1 VLAAWSLGVS
11 EKAID
16 SIDARGS
23 TYAVPVSEDI
33 RVALVYSTR
42 FPDEHGEILSYP
54 DVYSHQ
60 TARAE

>member
-1 VLAAWSLGVS
+1 MGWLA
-11 EKAID
+11 
-16 SIDARGS
+16 ARGS
-23 TYAVPVSEDI
+23 TDAVPVPEDI

-42 FPDEHGEILSYP
+42 FPDEHGEIMSYP